1 MLRYLLVIFI
11 ILSSHTAIAR
21 MYQWV
26 DPENGTTQLSG
37 KPPAWYRSK
46 EDGPRVFVFE
56 RGKIVDDTSIR
67 VSDEQEKILRQR
79 AFLKVEEDKETA
91 RKKIRTA
98 EEMKALMEMKPT
110 AGMESTTLPA
120 DEHDLV
126 ILEEVKLEGENEREE
141 VEEKQI
147 TAEELRALV
156 DDWES
161 QRTEEA
167 KELLNKDNLEYKK

>member
-1 MLRYLLVIFI
+1 MFRYLLVIFI
-11 ILSSHTAIAR
+11 IFFSHSAIAR

-46 EDGPRVFVFE
+46 EDGPRVYVFE
-56 RGKIVDDTSIR
+56 RCKIIDDTSIR
-67 VSDEQEKILRQR
+67 VSDEQEKILRLR

-91 RKKIRTA
+91 RKKIRAA

-110 AGMESTTLPA
+110 AEMESSTLFA

-126 ILEEVKLEGENEREE
+126 ILEEVKLKNKNEREE
-141 VEEKQI
+141 AEEKQAI
-147 TAEELRALV
+147 GEELRALIE
-156 DDWES
+156 DWES
-161 QRTEEA
+161 QRTDEA
-167 KELLNKDNLEYKK
+167 KELLDKDNLEYKK